1 MFVRLSKYNRLEQQL
16 DETMFLLEIT
26 TEMLHDLSKESAKK
40 RHPSTSKKPAAK
52 RKVVKEL

>member
-26 TEMLHDLSKESAKK
+26 TEMLHDLIKESSKK
-40 RHPSTSKKPAAK
+40 MHPSTSKKPAAK